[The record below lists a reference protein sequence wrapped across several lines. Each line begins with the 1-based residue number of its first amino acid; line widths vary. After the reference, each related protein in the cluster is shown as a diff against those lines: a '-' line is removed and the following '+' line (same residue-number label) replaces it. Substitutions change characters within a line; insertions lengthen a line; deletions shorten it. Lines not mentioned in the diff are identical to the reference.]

1 MQPRKVMES
10 TEFGKT
16 EFEKKTFQKGLNI
29 FIFVKNNFCY
39 FCIFNKLLLN
49 CVSFRISIN

>member
-16 EFEKKTFQKGLNI
+16 EFEKKTFQKALTFLFLLKI
-29 FIFVKNNFCY
+29 IFV
-39 FCIFNKLLLN
+39 IFLFGNQK
-49 CVSFRISIN
+49 